1 MNKRQIVA
9 SLNKIANIL
18 DNSGLYKEANS
29 LTHLMTKLAQDNTD
43 PYNRRFEE
51 DEDYTELVMNHL
63 FGVLWSMIPW
73 NANRE
78 NHPIHKFSGSE
89 KIRFVCKKMRDLEE
103 SDAHATPEQLRS
115 IVNIYQDFLKM
126 FINSE
131 YISRAGNEQTTE
143 KLNNFLTLLDQ
154 AEQSINQGNAE
165 EFYNSLPD

>member
-1 MNKRQIVA
+1 MNKRQIIA
-9 SLNKIANIL
+9 SLNKIANEL
-18 DNSGLYKEANS
+18 DSAAFFNEAN
-29 LTHLMTKLAQDNTD
+29 TVTKVMKRLSQDNND
-43 PYNRRFEE
+43 IYNRRFEE
-51 DEDYTELVMNHL
+51 DENYPELVMNYL
-63 FGVLWSMIPW
+63 FGKLWSMIPW

>member
-9 SLNKIANIL
+9 SLNKIANTL

-43 PYNRRFEE
+43 PYNRRFQE
-51 DEDYTELVMNHL
+51 DEDYTELVMNYL
-63 FGVLWSMIPW
+63 FDVLWPITPW
-73 NANRE
+73 ALNKE
-78 NHPIHKFSGSE
+78 DHPINKFSGSE
-89 KIRFVCKKMRDLEE
+89 KIRFVFKKMRDIYK
-103 SDAHATPEQLRS
+103 SDAYATPGQLRS
-115 IVNIYQDFLKM
+115 IVGVYQDFLKM

-131 YISRAGNEQTTE
+131 YISRAGNAKITE

>member
-43 PYNRRFEE
+43 PYNRRFQE

-63 FGVLWSMIPW
+63 FGVLWSITPW
-73 NANRE
+73 KLNKE
-78 NHPIHKFSGSE
+78 DHPINKFSGSE
-89 KIRFVCKKMRDLEE
+89 KIRFVFKNMRDIYE
-103 SDAHATPEQLRS
+103 SDAYATPGQLRS
-115 IVNIYQDFLKM
+115 IVGVYQDFLKM

-131 YISRAGNEQTTE
+131 YISRAGNAKITE